1 MRQTTDLASSALVN
15 SMMALALFTS
25 KLVMILRNFPSS
37 ALEGTFS
44 WTATQMFR
52 LAAWGLQ
59 TVSNCPTITT
69 HYHFLKHINA
79 RLPIGAFTCYG
90 RDVCPVEKVYNIN
103 KSESLEQEID
113 LVQFKFN
120 WSLWNI
126 SSIFYILP
134 ERCPEE
140 LPGRTAQTW
149 PCQIKTGDEN
159 IKPNYLSPVTLLLL
173 LYRRKIFIDRIS
185 IWWFP

>member
-79 RLPIGAFTCYG
+79 RLPIGALTGYG
-90 RDVCPVEKVYNIN
+90 RDVSPVEKVYNIN

-113 LVQFKFN
+113 LVQFKSN
-120 WSLWNI
+120 
-126 SSIFYILP
+126 
-134 ERCPEE
+134 
-140 LPGRTAQTW
+140 
-149 PCQIKTGDEN
+149 
-159 IKPNYLSPVTLLLL
+159 
-173 LYRRKIFIDRIS
+173 
-185 IWWFP
+185 